1 MCQHSG
7 SRGTTG
13 TSRWSL
19 SNAEPPRVKMSWQ
32 ASEAMDRSSD
42 KITVLGAGL
51 MGHGIAQVASQVGGF
66 EVSMLD
72 VEQRFLD
79 GGMRMINESVAKFVE
94 RGKLTKEQGSDTLRR
109 IHTTLDL
116 AEALNGSSLVI
127 EAATE
132 DPGLKLDLYRRVSEI
147 IGKDAILASN
157 TSSISITSLAS
168 VTKKPENVCG
178 MHFFNP
184 PQLMPLVEII
194 RGRRTSDETVRK
206 VRELSTKL
214 GKETVLCKKDSPGFI
229 VNRILVP
236 ALNEAVFLVQEGV
249 ADPEDIDKA
258 IKLGLNWPMGPLQLL
273 DYVGLDTTFNITQV
287 FMNEFQDSK
296 FRPSPLLRE
305 MVRAGQLGRKSGK
318 GFYEWGSPGA
328 TKTK

>member
-1 MCQHSG
+1 MADSV
-7 SRGTTG
+7 RK
-13 TSRWSL
+13 
-19 SNAEPPRVKMSWQ
+19 V
-32 ASEAMDRSSD
+32 
-42 KITVLGAGL
+42 TVLGAGL

-66 EVSMLD
+66 EVSILD
-72 VEQRFLD
+72 VEQRFID
-79 GGMRMINESVAKFVE
+79 GGMKMINASVGKFVE
-94 RGKLTKEQGSDTLRR
+94 KGKLTKDQGEATMAR
-109 IHTTLDL
+109 IHPTLDL
-116 AEALNGSSLVI
+116 SEALSGSQLVI

-132 DPGLKLDLYRRVSEI
+132 DPKLKLDLYRRMAEI
-147 IGKDAILASN
+147 IGKDTILASN
-157 TSSISITSLAS
+157 TSSISITLLAS
-168 VTKKPENVCG
+168 ATKAPENVCG

-184 PQLMPLVEII
+184 PQLMSLVEII
-194 RGRRTSDETVRK
+194 RGRKTSDETVQR
-206 VRELSTKL
+206 VREVSAQL

-236 ALNEAVFLVQEGV
+236 ALNEAIFLVQEGV

-287 FMNEFQDSK
+287 FMSEFQDSK
-296 FRPSPLLRE
+296 YRPSPLLRE
-305 MVRAGQLGRKSGK
+305 MVRAGHLGRKSGK